1 MVLEGP
7 GLGEGGGLEP
17 HGASWLEIGAHGDP
31 AGKLRKGLFLG
42 ELEPSSSVG
51 PPGMSPRV
59 TLSAIRTPGVGQ
71 DPSHNPL
78 SASNPCS
85 LRPFP
90 MGGHPEV
97 GRGQP

>member
-51 PPGMSPRV
+51 PPGCHLVSPSVPSGLRGWG
-59 TLSAIRTPGVGQ
+59 RTPPIT
-71 DPSHNPL
+71 PSVPATPARFAL
-78 SASNPCS
+78 SPW
-85 LRPFP
+85 
-90 MGGHPEV
+90 GGTPK
-97 GRGQP
+97 